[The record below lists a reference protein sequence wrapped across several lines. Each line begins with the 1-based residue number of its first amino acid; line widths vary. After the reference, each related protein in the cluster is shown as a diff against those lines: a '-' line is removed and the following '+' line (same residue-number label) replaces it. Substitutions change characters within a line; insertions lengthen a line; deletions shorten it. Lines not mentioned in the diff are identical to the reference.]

1 MFMDIAQTTRSELDV
16 VDQKAGL
23 FSDPPDGLLAA
34 LAWEGPG
41 EDQVT
46 VLMVWE
52 TPGARGDFGF
62 QRMMPLMES
71 GEVTAKPEILT
82 PYKTFLRGT
91 GPDAAVAKL
100 RCRATSSARRR

>member
-1 MFMDIAQTTRSELDV
+1 MFMDIAQTTRSEIDV

-34 LAWEGPG
+34 LAWDGPEEG
-41 EDQVT
+41 QVT

-82 PYKTFLRGT
+82 PYKTFLR
-91 GPDAAVAKL
+91 A
-100 RCRATSSARRR
+100 RAL